1 MDYKKKLLIKYS
13 LEFIVIVVGISVT
26 FWIDEWNRNRLE
38 RIQHIKDIESLVDD
52 LTSDSLIINRVNIS
66 LDSGRVKS
74 DRLIRLI
81 ESKDQNKINYS
92 QYYKG
97 IIDVGFV
104 WTYQTFFM
112 TDATYKSLISN
123 GRINLFPQSIHSI
136 MNKYYEAISKRINDH
151 NKLVDDIAIRYY
163 SYYHPFSL
171 LLTNENF
178 NNNFYNDVRLGVS
191 ARSTN
196 FIYSIETSRKFS
208 NFFEN
213 KEIKNSY
220 TSIKFYSN
228 TLNLRNRIGNYTRR
242 IVELNTER
250 ELLSNAIN
258 NYLKTLKNN

>member
-81 ESKDQNKINYS
+81 ESKDQNKISYS
-92 QYYKG
+92 QYYEG

-151 NKLVDDIAIRYY
+151 NKLVDDIAIRYCTFVI
-163 SYYHPFSL
+163 S
-171 LLTNENF
+171 
-178 NNNFYNDVRLGVS
+178 
-191 ARSTN
+191 
-196 FIYSIETSRKFS
+196 
-208 NFFEN
+208 
-213 KEIKNSY
+213 
-220 TSIKFYSN
+220 
-228 TLNLRNRIGNYTRR
+228 
-242 IVELNTER
+242 
-250 ELLSNAIN
+250 
-258 NYLKTLKNN
+258 